1 MRGWW
6 RRSPV
11 AAPSSGAMSGDL
23 AAAVTVRSF
32 LTVRDRF
39 PVTGEV
45 KQGLWGI
52 FPACR
57 ECALWPYFRAR
68 VCYGYNYHRSVTTRE
83 NGMST
88 FYGSRFC
95 RQCGRLFQ
103 LAAPGDRICAS
114 CEQQPA
120 EPVTVAPAPRVT
132 VKQQRASEKDRHR

>member
-1 MRGWW
+1 
-6 RRSPV
+6 
-11 AAPSSGAMSGDL
+11 MSGDL

-68 VCYGYNYHRSVTTRE
+68 VCYGYNYHHSVTTRE
-83 NGMST
+83 NAMCDDCVDGDLRMLADGFVPS
-88 FYGSRFC
+88 G
-95 RQCGRLFQ
+95 Q
-103 LAAPGDRICAS
+103 LEPLDDRAKSWVAAHG
-114 CEQQPA
+114 
-120 EPVTVAPAPRVT
+120 PVTTWKLPDSDDAGRSP
-132 VKQQRASEKDRHR
+132 E